1 MGSPF
6 GIGAPA
12 RLTGKAVKGTE
23 QSLMSTL
30 RPHFSSAGFKHGARL
45 AVPAFPGFIMFA
57 LAFGAAA
64 AQKGLS
70 LGETLGL
77 SAFVYAGASQMVG
90 LEIWQKVWTPS
101 TILTII
107 TVTAV
112 VNVRMILLGAT
123 LQPWLRDEP
132 KLRSALNLF
141 LLTEAG
147 WIISTRY
154 HSEGG
159 RDVGILLGSAAI
171 LYVVWLGAT
180 LAGYFAGAFVP
191 DPRRFGLDLVMPVFF
206 SIMLVPLWKGVR
218 PALPW
223 LVAGLVSLVVHALVP
238 GYLFIAAGALA
249 GVVAG
254 MLIE

>member
-1 MGSPF
+1 MTT
-6 GIGAPA
+6 A
-12 RLTGKAVKGTE
+12 
-23 QSLMSTL
+23 L
-30 RPHFSSAGFKHGARL
+30 RPHFSSAGLRHGARAAL
-45 AVPAFPGFIMFA
+45 PAFPGFIMFA
-57 LAFGAAA
+57 VAFGTAA

-90 LEIWQKVWTPS
+90 LEIWQQVWTPS
-101 TILTII
+101 TILTIM

-112 VNVRMILLGAT
+112 VNARMILLGAT
-123 LQPWLRDEP
+123 LQPWLKDEP
-132 KLRSALNLF
+132 LARTALNLF

-147 WIISTRY
+147 WLVGTRY

-159 RDVGILLGSAAI
+159 RDIGVLLGCGII
-171 LYVVWLGAT
+171 LWLVWLVAT
-180 LAGYFAGAFVP
+180 LTGFFAGALVP
-191 DPRRFGLDLVMPVFF
+191 EPRRFGLDLVMPIFF
-206 SIMLVPLWKGVR
+206 GVMLVPLWKGAK

-238 GYLFIAAGALA
+238 GYVFIIAGALA
-249 GVVAG
+249 GVAAG

>member
-1 MGSPF
+1 
-6 GIGAPA
+6 
-12 RLTGKAVKGTE
+12 V
-23 QSLMSTL
+23 
-30 RPHFSSAGFKHGARL
+30 
-45 AVPAFPGFIMFA
+45 
-57 LAFGAAA
+57 
-64 AQKGLS
+64 
-70 LGETLGL
+70 
-77 SAFVYAGASQMVG
+77 
-90 LEIWQKVWTPS
+90 
-101 TILTII
+101 

-123 LQPWLRDEP
+123 LQPWLREEP

-171 LYVVWLGAT
+171 LYIVWLGAT

-206 SIMLVPLWKGVR
+206 SIMLVPLWKGAR

-223 LVAGLVSLVVHALVP
+223 LIAGLVSLVVHALVP